1 MAIVDPPMVNK
12 FMLVPENNVFI
23 GAEPGSALVV
33 HKTASGTSAEQI
45 ANFFINDP
53 GKKSSHFVIGQDGEI
68 VQCVHLVDGAGAN
81 CCVETGY
88 DPYWT
93 PLLQKFGNL
102 NRCTISIEHV
112 DSASDNSTHLT
123 AAQKASS
130 FKLIKWLVDQYG
142 FAKADIK
149 GHNSIDPINRA
160 RCPGVFPWDEL
171 FTYLANGGQDV
182 SVTIDLNTPHMSDY
196 FALVNGNQWQR
207 KNATNGKTIIL
218 HGDMLK
224 YYQTCGTLPYGGF
237 SQAGLPESNEIPIE
251 QFGSDFAHLKG
262 SGIVVVYL
270 ERAVWVY
277 DPHKLIDNPIGAGTV
292 YPLHLYQLPGQ
303 DPLVTKLQ
311 AQVIAQQA
319 TITAQEAQIAQ
330 LQAQQTSNPDP
341 IAAIHA
347 VQAAV
352 APFK

>member
-12 FMLVPENNVFI
+12 LMLVPENNVFI
-23 GAEPGSALVV
+23 GAQPGSALVL

-53 GKKSSHFVIGQDGEI
+53 GMKSAHFVIGQDGEI

-88 DPYWT
+88 DPYWN

-112 DSASDNSTHLT
+112 DSASDNSTPLT

-142 FAKADIK
+142 FAKEDIK
-149 GHNSIDPINRA
+149 GHNSIDPINRT
-160 RCPGVFPWDEL
+160 RCPGVYPWDEL
-171 FTYLANGGQDV
+171 FSYLENGGQDV
-182 SVTIDLNTPHMSDY
+182 PVTIDLNTPHMSDY
-196 FALVNGNQWQR
+196 FTLVNGNQWQR
-207 KNATNGKTIIL
+207 KNAPGGKTIIL

-224 YYQTCGTLPYGGF
+224 YYQTNGCVPYCGF
-237 SQAGLPESNEIPIE
+237 SSAGLPESNEIPIE
-251 QFGSDFAHLKG
+251 QFGPEFTHLKG

-270 ERAVWVY
+270 ERAVWIY
-277 DPHKLIDNPIGAGTV
+277 DPHHQIDNPLGAGTV
-292 YPLHLYQLPGQ
+292 YPLHLYSKPGQ
-303 DPLVTKLQ
+303 DPLIATLQ
-311 AQVIAQQA
+311 
-319 TITAQEAQIAQ
+319 AQIAQ
-330 LQAQQTSNPDP
+330 LQQQQTSNPDAL
-341 IAAIHA
+341 IAIHA
-347 VQAAV
+347 VQSIV